1 MKGCSLSFSLSLE
14 YQCMCEYWLFHT
26 ELGQNLKSD
35 PLNMMAEYDEKIQ
48 YWHFYI
54 CVCICVCVV
63 KQKMI
68 CTDSVWPLRVCA
80 MHGRPQWK
88 QLLQHNHKPHSQAP
102 LPTHF
107 ADDILIISQN
117 LHTHSPLCRHVSGRS
132 HERACHFAKCVKVWD
147 GFQRPMLM
155 DIWAL
160 KCVHVL
166 HKPQTCMCRCKCIN
180 ECGLCGYAMC
190 RGSFW
195 PLV

>member
-1 MKGCSLSFSLSLE
+1 M
-14 YQCMCEYWLFHT
+14 
-26 ELGQNLKSD
+26 
-35 PLNMMAEYDEKIQ
+35 
-48 YWHFYI
+48 
-54 CVCICVCVV
+54 CVCICVCAV

-117 LHTHSPLCRHVSGRS
+117 PYTHSPLCHVSGRS

-166 HKPQTCMCRCKCIN
+166 HKPQTCMCRCKWVMRLRNVPGELLTPRLRVERFWSVPDSIN
-180 ECGLCGYAMC
+180 RAAEEGGAFLC
-190 RGSFW
+190 RRVENW
-195 PLV
+195 VHVTN